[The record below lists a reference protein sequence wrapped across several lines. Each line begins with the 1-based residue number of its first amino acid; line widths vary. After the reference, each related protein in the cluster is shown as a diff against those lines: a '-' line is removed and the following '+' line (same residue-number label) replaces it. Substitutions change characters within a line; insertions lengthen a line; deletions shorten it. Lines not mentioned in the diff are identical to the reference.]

1 MFNPIDFPDPDHFDP
16 ERFLVDGKFQGHFKR
31 AHLERYGFCTGP
43 TLGMSESF
51 VTILKCGKQNSKVCP
66 FSLGLRNCV
75 GKRLAQM
82 EYFLFSAQLVHKF
95 QISCNEEI
103 DLEPISHP
111 TLLAPPHTNLIF
123 SER

>member
-1 MFNPIDFPDPDHFDP
+1 MVNFRNVISNEKFIVKLYFVPI
-16 ERFLVDGKFQGHFKR
+16 E
-31 AHLERYGFCTGP
+31 
-43 TLGMSESF
+43 
-51 VTILKCGKQNSKVCP
+51 KCEKLNSKVCP

-95 QISCNEEI
+95 KISCKEEI

-111 TLLAPPHTNLIF
+111 TLLAPPLTNLIF

>member
-1 MFNPIDFPDPDHFDP
+1 M
-16 ERFLVDGKFQGHFKR
+16 RTLQGIIECF
-31 AHLERYGFCTGP
+31 ET
-43 TLGMSESF
+43 
-51 VTILKCGKQNSKVCP
+51 VLKCGKKNSKVCP

-95 QISCNEEI
+95 QISYNEEI

-111 TLLAPPHTNLIF
+111 TLLAPQHTNIIF

>member
-1 MFNPIDFPDPDHFDP
+1 MGTIQ
-16 ERFLVDGKFQGHFKR
+16 GK
-31 AHLERYGFCTGP
+31 
-43 TLGMSESF
+43 SECF

-111 TLLAPPHTNLIF
+111 TLLAPPRTNLIF

>member
-1 MFNPIDFPDPDHFDP
+1 MVNFRNVISNEKFIVKLYLVPI
-16 ERFLVDGKFQGHFKR
+16 E
-31 AHLERYGFCTGP
+31 
-43 TLGMSESF
+43 
-51 VTILKCGKQNSKVCP
+51 KCEKQNSKVCP

-111 TLLAPPHTNLIF
+111 TLLAPQNTNLVF
-123 SER
+123 YER

>member
-1 MFNPIDFPDPDHFDP
+1 
-16 ERFLVDGKFQGHFKR
+16 
-31 AHLERYGFCTGP
+31 
-43 TLGMSESF
+43 MSESF
-51 VTILKCGKQNSKVCP
+51 PILKCGKQNAKVCP

-95 QISCNEEI
+95 QISGNEEI

-111 TLLAPPHTNLIF
+111 TLLAPPYTNLIF